1 MLVLGPPRKAF
12 DSALLSR
19 TAGLARSRHVFRSRP
34 GVVVVIALLALSGL
48 LAEVPAAV
56 GSSSS
61 TISMGVVQ
69 SPVISAL
76 NYLNPAENYYVVSE
90 LYLPFAA
97 YAFPPAPSLEPILA
111 AGWSS
116 NSNYT
121 QWVLNLKSG
130 LKWDDG
136 SPLNA
141 TDLWY
146 TITLENLTSGFSFA
160 GETTAIK
167 ILNATAV
174 EVDTNAPVANLVY
187 LYCQQTNS
195 YILPYKS
202 YKDVPTSPISDLYNF
217 TNFQNIVASGPFV
230 IKDYSQGENPIVFTA
245 NPYYYKGPPAMK
257 ELDLY
262 NYASLSS
269 ELAAYR
275 AGTTD
280 ALWAY
285 GASTIVTPL
294 FQNVTG
300 QQLFEIVP
308 GAEMGIYFNMDQY
321 PFNLTQVR
329 QALAYSTNRTALNAA
344 VNPPANQALPDYDN
358 LIPSL
363 ESQVGLSGASVPAYT
378 YNLTKAGDLLS
389 SVGFKKM
396 NGIWSYPNGTAF
408 AITIITSDQGY
419 GEVATTQVLNSQ
431 WKNAGFDVSVDLLSF
446 TSYLTTEEGTTGWQ
460 VAVEIDNPGYYPS
473 ALGNLLGMI
482 TGSGDYGGA
491 MDSSFPVS
499 NGLPNYNYTAI
510 NDLLQQAQEYPLGSV
525 QSNHYV
531 VEAAPLVG
539 STVPIIPL
547 FIIYNY
553 QSVSSSYYW
562 GSQSNNSGIFD
573 RQALMQPQ
581 LWYDALWTVKPVTA
595 TTSTTSGVPTAS
607 SSTSPASSTSPSG
620 NGIVTYAIIGIVVIV
635 VVVVLA
641 LLALRRA
648 PKPSP
653 AQNSG

>member
-1 MLVLGPPRKAF
+1 
-12 DSALLSR
+12 
-19 TAGLARSRHVFRSRP
+19 
-34 GVVVVIALLALSGL
+34 
-48 LAEVPAAV
+48 
-56 GSSSS
+56 
-61 TISMGVVQ
+61 MGVVQ
-69 SPVISAL
+69 SPIISSL

-121 QWVLNLKSG
+121 QWILNLKSG

-146 TITLENLTSGFSFA
+146 TIKLENLTGGFSFA

-167 ILNATAV
+167 IYNATAV

-195 YILPYKS
+195 YVLPYKS
-202 YKDVPTSPISDLYNF
+202 FKSVPTSPISSLYNF

-230 IKDYSQGENPIVFTA
+230 ITNYNQGENPIVFTA
-245 NPYYYKGPPAMK
+245 NPYYYKGPPTMK

-308 GAEMGIYFNMDQY
+308 GAEMGIFFNMNQY

-344 VNPPANQALPDYDN
+344 VNPPANQGLPDYDN

-363 ESQVGLSGASVPAYT
+363 ENQVGLNAASVPTYS
-378 YNLTKAGDLLS
+378 YNLSKAGNLLD
-389 SVGFKKM
+389 SVGFKKI

-408 AITIITSDQGY
+408 TITILTSDQGY

-431 WKNAGFDVSVDLLSF
+431 WKNAGFNVNVDLLSF
-446 TSYLTTEEGTTGWQ
+446 TSYLTTEEGATGWQ
-460 VAVEIDNPGYYPS
+460 VGVEIDNPGYYPS

-482 TGSGDYGGA
+482 TGSGDYSGA
-491 MDSSFPVS
+491 MDSSFPLS
-499 NGLPNYNYTAI
+499 HGLPNYNYTTI
-510 NDLLQQAQEYPLGSV
+510 SNFLQEAQTYPMGSA
-525 QSNHYV
+525 QSNQYV
-531 VEAAPLVG
+531 VQAAPLVG

-553 QSVSSSYYW
+553 QSVSTSYYW
-562 GSQSNNSGIFD
+562 GNQSNYTGIFD

-581 LWYDALWTVKPVTA
+581 LWYDALWTVKPIAMVTT
-595 TTSTTSGVPTAS
+595 TTSSSQITSTVSSSSATSSAS
-607 SSTSPASSTSPSG
+607 SGT
-620 NGIVTYAIIGIVVIV
+620 ITYVVLGVVVLVVIV
-635 VVVVLA
+635 AVA
-641 LLALRRA
+641 LLAVRRR
-648 PKPSP
+648 PKPTTP
-653 AQNSG
+653 TGPG

>member
-1 MLVLGPPRKAF
+1 M
-12 DSALLSR
+12 
-19 TAGLARSRHVFRSRP
+19 
-34 GVVVVIALLALSGL
+34 VIALLALSGL